1 MFISISR
8 SNQGRLSD
16 NNSDSGLC
24 VVLNAANLAQLSPR
38 VLTKSDIE
46 NLINE
51 MIQKNQ
57 DRSLLNHL
65 RNEITS
71 LILALSQKKSSW
83 CFDDALVVYPSLFH
97 SINDNSKESGYS
109 SNQLS
114 SSTNVTAD
122 SDWQLREKKRVHT
135 SSGQSISDTVS
146 QSTVDQS
153 ASDTVSHSTVD
164 QLRLDSNY
172 ITDSVSQDSNDQ
184 DSNHGNVKENES
196 EENCMEICNL
206 DASGSENQQFKGQ
219 FRNRFAANFSTS
231 INFPHSNTTVC
242 KGFGYDKNGKHYKTS
257 EGLTRLIHYIVTRRN
272 KMVTAVLNSRV

>member
-1 MFISISR
+1 
-8 SNQGRLSD
+8 
-16 NNSDSGLC
+16 
-24 VVLNAANLAQLSPR
+24 
-38 VLTKSDIE
+38 
-46 NLINE
+46 

-71 LILALSQKKSSW
+71 LILALSQKTSSW
-83 CFDDALVVYPSLFH
+83 CSDDALVVYPSLFH
-97 SINDNSKESGYS
+97 STNDDSSESGYS

-122 SDWQLREKKRVHT
+122 SDWQFRGKKRVRT

-153 ASDTVSHSTVD
+153 ASNTVSQSTAD

-196 EENCMEICNL
+196 EEDCMEICKL
-206 DASGSENQQFKGQ
+206 EASGSENQQFKGQ
-219 FRNRFAANFSTS
+219 FRIWFAANFSNS
-231 INFPHSNTTVC
+231 ENLPHSNTTVC
-242 KGFGYDKNGKHYKTS
+242 KGCGYDKNGKRYKTS
-257 EGLTRLIHYIVTRRN
+257 EGLTRLIHGTVTKRN
-272 KMVTAVLNSRV
+272 KW